1 MQNRL
6 LHRKCLTI
14 HGLMLQLGLGM
25 RRHLILT
32 NRRETP
38 SSEVMALKN
47 RRALQHTRWLQTL
60 LTLGVKLVILPAG
73 MQRNLTM
80 PTSSSTYS
88 TRSNLYIATVQYG
101 LWLILPLIRFVNSK
115 TAKETIFGGRALQK
129 THQIHC

>member
-1 MQNRL
+1 MQTRL

-25 RRHLILT
+25 RYLWTST
-32 NRRETP
+32 NRKEMH
-38 SSEVMALKN
+38 SSAATVLKN
-47 RRALQHTRWLQTL
+47 PKALRHIRWLQTL